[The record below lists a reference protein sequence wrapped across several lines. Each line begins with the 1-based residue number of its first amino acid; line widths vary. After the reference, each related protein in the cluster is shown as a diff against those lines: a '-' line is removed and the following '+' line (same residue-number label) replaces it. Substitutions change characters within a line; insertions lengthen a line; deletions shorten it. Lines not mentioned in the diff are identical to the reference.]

1 MTHTPKPDAL
11 VGKPAINVA
20 EYVTNLS
27 LGYEPVGPPAGNT
40 QVRAAIRAH
49 RFDIPGGLV
58 IGRYPDTFNEPM
70 DQSPVRMG
78 YSELRQC
85 VVKGGVLLQFVVHRS
100 ERYGTGQNETDQSAN

>member
-1 MTHTPKPDAL
+1 MTYTPESDAF

-20 EYVTNLS
+20 EYITNLG
-27 LGYEPVGPPAGNT
+27 LGYEPVRPTAGNA
-40 QVRAAIRAH
+40 QVRAAIRAYG
-49 RFDIPGGLV
+49 FDVPGGLV
-58 IGRYPDTFNEPM
+58 IGGYPDTFNEPM

-78 YSELRQC
+78 YSGLGQC